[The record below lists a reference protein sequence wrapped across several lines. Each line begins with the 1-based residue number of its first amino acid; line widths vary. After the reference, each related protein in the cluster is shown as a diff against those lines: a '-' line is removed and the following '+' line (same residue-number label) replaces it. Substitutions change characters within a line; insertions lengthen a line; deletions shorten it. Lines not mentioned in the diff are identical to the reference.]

1 MKEKVVILGGGESGT
16 GAAVLAKRKGHEV
29 FLSDNGLIPS
39 KFKQIL
45 NEFEIDFEEGQHSE
59 EKIQTADLII
69 KSPGVPDDIPLLNQ
83 ARTSE
88 IPVISEIEF
97 AMRYTRAKVIGVTG
111 TNGKTTTTLLTHHL
125 LKEGGLDAGCAG
137 NVGDSLAMQVAIEDK
152 DIFVTELSSFQLDGM
167 YKSRLH
173 VAILLNITPDHLDRY
188 DDDFQKYVASKF
200 RIAQNMKADDFFI
213 FNISD
218 PVIAE
223 RIDSIETKAIRQPV
237 SMDKREGVIAYET
250 EKYLRFIAEEEAH
263 TIAKTNIPLRG
274 RHNMINA
281 MCAVLA
287 ARNMGVSWGNITSA
301 IKSFKNVPHRLE
313 YVGEIDGISFYNDS
327 KATNVDAVK
336 YALESFEEP
345 VVLIMGGIDKGNDYA
360 QLDDLVTKKVS
371 AIVTLG
377 IDDTK
382 IKNHFKEIVPDI
394 SSTDSVYTAVEIGYS
409 KAAENGVVLLS
420 PACASFDLFK
430 NFEERGQRF
439 KEAFYA
445 LQDKIENNRTAI

>member
-287 ARNMGVSWGNITSA
+287 ARNMGVSWENIVSA

>member
-200 RIAQNMKADDFFI
+200 RIAQNMNTDDFFI

-237 SMDKREGVIAYET
+237 SMAKREGVIAYET

-287 ARNMGVSWGNITSA
+287 ARNMGVSWENIVSA

>member
-237 SMDKREGVIAYET
+237 SMAKREGVIAYET

-313 YVGEIDGISFYNDS
+313 YVGEIDGVSFYNDS

>member
-45 NEFEIDFEEGQHSE
+45 NESEVNFEEGQHSE
-59 EKIQTADLII
+59 DKILSAELII
-69 KSPGVPDDIPLLNQ
+69 KSPGVPDNIPLLHE
-83 ARTSE
+83 AGDSG

-97 AMRYTRAKVIGVTG
+97 AMQYTRAKVIGITG

-125 LKEGGLDAGCAG
+125 LKESGMNTGCAG
-137 NVGDSLAMQVAIEDK
+137 NVGDSLAMQVALEDK
-152 DIFVTELSSFQLDGM
+152 EIFVTELSSFQLDGM
-167 YKSRLH
+167 HKSQLH
-173 VAILLNITPDHLDRY
+173 IAILLNITPDHLDRY
-188 DDDFQKYVASKF
+188 DDDFQKYAASKF
-200 RIAQNMKADDFFI
+200 RITQNMNTDYFFI
-213 FNISD
+213 FNLSD

-223 RIDSIETKAIRQPV
+223 GLDRVGTKAIHQPV
-237 SMDKREGVIAYET
+237 STDKRGGVIAYET
-250 EKYLRFIAEEEAH
+250 EKYLRFISGEETH

-274 RHNMINA
+274 RHNMINT

-287 ARNMGVSWGNITSA
+287 AKDMGVSWENIVSA

-313 YVGEIDGISFYNDS
+313 YVGEIDGIRFYNDS

-336 YALESFEEP
+336 YALESFDEP
-345 VVLIMGGIDKGNDYA
+345 VVLIMGGIDKGNDYS
-360 QLDDLVTKKVS
+360 QLDDLVAKKVS
-371 AIVTLG
+371 AIIILS

-382 IKNHFKEIVPDI
+382 IKNHFKEITPDI

-430 NFEERGQRF
+430 DFVERGQRF
-439 KEAFYA
+439 KEAFNA
-445 LQDKIENNRTAI
+445 LQDKIENNRTAT